1 MARLIAPLFL
11 GGCPRAGTT
20 LAVDLLGLH
29 PALSPVYETN
39 FVLQLSELLFEG
51 AGLSPL
57 VTGQAVM
64 TAMEKWSRDLP
75 FRPHEKKDYERYWH
89 GPHHVLFDRP
99 YAMRCAKEL
108 AEGLFSRD
116 PAEAFRGFVFSL
128 FDQHA
133 RLDGKPGWINKTP
146 RYALVLPRLKAIFPE
161 MKFVHCLRDPRDAVP
176 SILSR
181 KWGERHGLPGAVQL
195 WTESVEGARRFKARW
210 PQDYAETRLEDLVA
224 MPERETNRILQALG
238 LEECPAERFADY
250 RRRIAFDRHRVSGE
264 NRDPNASREIEAL
277 AGGLMAEFGY
287 S

>member
-1 MARLIAPLFL
+1 
-11 GGCPRAGTT
+11 
-20 LAVDLLGLH
+20 
-29 PALSPVYETN
+29 
-39 FVLQLSELLFEG
+39 
-51 AGLSPL
+51 
-57 VTGQAVM
+57 
-64 TAMEKWSRDLP
+64 
-75 FRPHEKKDYERYWH
+75 
-89 GPHHVLFDRP
+89 
-99 YAMRCAKEL
+99 MRCAKEL

-146 RYALVLPRLKAIFPE
+146 RYALILPRLKTIFPE

-181 KWGERHGLPGAVQL
+181 KWGERHGLPGAVRL
-195 WTESVEGARRFKARW
+195 WIESVEGARRFKARW

-224 MPERETNRILQALG
+224 MPEQETNRILQALG
-238 LEECPAERFADY
+238 LEECPADRFADY

-264 NRDPNASREIEAL
+264 DRDPKTNREVEAL
-277 AGGLMAEFGY
+277 AGRLMTEFGY